1 MWGTNA
7 EEAAVVSGGAEV
19 VGGVVGRGDVGGAV
33 AMMGEVVVRMGE
45 VVWMMRSETGS
56 ERGGGDG
63 ATGSSVCI
71 PSSPMVSRSA
81 VLLEV
86 SEAVIEAEALGGGWM
101 VVLATDWL
109 AFLAARS

>member
-1 MWGTNA
+1 M
-7 EEAAVVSGGAEV
+7 AAVVSGGAEV
-19 VGGVVGRGDVGGAV
+19 AGGVVGRGNVGGAV
-33 AMMGEVVVRMGE
+33 AVMGGVVVRTGE

-71 PSSPMVSRSA
+71 PSLPTAPWSA

-86 SEAVIEAEALGGGWM
+86 SEAVVEAEALGRGWP
-101 VVLATDWL
+101 VVLTTVWR
-109 AFLAARS
+109 AFLAARSA